1 MDAVEFLMERK
12 RMCQFNFKG
21 FVPGQRPCG
30 GCPAARGEDGMC
42 MAILDEKYMEYE
54 YPDVVRAVNLVEEWS
69 KEHPKNTRLTDF
81 LEKYPEA
88 PMNDEE
94 HPKACC
100 RDLGYCTECIPITC
114 RECWNTPLKENKK
127 DGR

>member
-30 GCPAARGEDGMC
+30 GCPAAREEDGMC
-42 MAILDEKYMEYE
+42 MA
-54 YPDVVRAVNLVEEWS
+54 
-69 KEHPKNTRLTDF
+69 
-81 LEKYPEA
+81 
-88 PMNDEE
+88 
-94 HPKACC
+94 
-100 RDLGYCTECIPITC
+100 C